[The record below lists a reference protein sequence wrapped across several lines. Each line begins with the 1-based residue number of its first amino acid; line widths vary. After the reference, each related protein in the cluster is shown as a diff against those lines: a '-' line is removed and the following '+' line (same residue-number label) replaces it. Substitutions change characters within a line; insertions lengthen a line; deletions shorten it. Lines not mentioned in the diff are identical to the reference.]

1 MLSRTLAFALAV
13 SGSLVASIAAQAQ
26 DRGTMEPRQLAP
38 LSDPTNPG
46 LPAKQVFGR
55 QTEPAAMAPHVYGFY
70 AKGCVAGARPLPQ
83 DGPTWQVMR
92 PSRDRYWGHPALINF
107 IERLASRVQQTTD
120 WPGILIGD
128 MSQPRGGPM
137 MSGHASHQIGL
148 DVDVWL
154 RPMPDERLSRE
165 QREFMDS
172 VMVVRDDRKD
182 VDPRLFTRDTMN
194 VIKTAATDPEVQRIF
209 VNAAI
214 KRAICREATGDRTW
228 LEKVRPMFGHDYHFH
243 VRLYCPPGEAS
254 CQHQAEVGSGDGCD
268 GSLQR
273 WFSNSILHPAPPKKP
288 PFPRPPLTMAFMPEA
303 CRTVAAAPGQ
313 QFGER

>member
-1 MLSRTLAFALAV
+1 
-13 SGSLVASIAAQAQ
+13 
-26 DRGTMEPRQLAP
+26 MEPRRLPPLA
-38 LSDPTNPG
+38 DPTNPG

-55 QTEPAAMAPHVYGFY
+55 ETEPAAMEPHVYGFY
-70 AKGCVAGARPLPQ
+70 AKGCVAGARPLPM

-92 PSRDRYWGHPALINF
+92 PSRDRYWGHPVLLNF
-107 IERLASRVQQTTD
+107 IQRLASRVQQTTS
-120 WPGILIGD
+120 WPGLLIGD

-154 RPMPDERLSRE
+154 RPMPERRLSRE
-165 QREFMDS
+165 EREFMDS

-182 VDPRLFTRDTMN
+182 VDPRLFTPDTMD
-194 VIKTAATDPEVQRIF
+194 VIKAAATDPEVQRIF

-214 KRAICREATGDRTW
+214 KRAICREARGDRTW

-243 VRLYCPPGEAS
+243 IRLYCPQGETS
-254 CQHQAEVGSGDGCD
+254 CQHQAEVGAGDGCD
-268 GSLQR
+268 ASLQR
-273 WFSNSILHPAPPKKP
+273 WFAPSILHPVPPKKP

-303 CRTVAAAPGQ
+303 CRVVAAAPGQ
-313 QFGER
+313 QMEQQ